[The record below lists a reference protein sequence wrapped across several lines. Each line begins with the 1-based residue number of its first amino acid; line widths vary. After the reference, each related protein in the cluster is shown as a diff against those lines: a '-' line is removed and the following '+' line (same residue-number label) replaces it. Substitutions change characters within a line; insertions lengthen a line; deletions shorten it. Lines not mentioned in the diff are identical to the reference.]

1 MNDRADTQKTLFP
14 RQKTNHCTSDVT
26 KLVKI
31 LTLKICQM
39 QMRIEAFILST

>member
-1 MNDRADTQKTLFP
+1 MTEQTHKRLYFRDK
-14 RQKTNHCTSDVT
+14 KTNHCTSDVT